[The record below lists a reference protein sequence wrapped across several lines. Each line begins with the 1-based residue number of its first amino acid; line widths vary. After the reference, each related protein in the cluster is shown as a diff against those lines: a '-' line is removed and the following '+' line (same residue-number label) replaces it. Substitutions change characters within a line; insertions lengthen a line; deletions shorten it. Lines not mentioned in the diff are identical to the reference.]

1 MKDKGAQAPF
11 RIFHHIKK
19 RKVMENLG
27 KQLDLF
33 AGILLTTEQQQKV
46 DEFIAKQ
53 SQTSIHLENNN
64 KLLEKA
70 LVGAGFIKGVHFT
83 NNFKS
88 FFETRNVKLGYS
100 YNDTNFE
107 TEVGAVFTEGGVY
120 LLAKQFDTTSKKIVE
135 YNTIIDVQRD
145 KVQCTSIQDQYRY
158 VKPKT
163 LLEKLIQHNK
173 KAQYEFDR
181 YVKENELLINT
192 IEKYTK
198 LYPNAQ
204 VTAKSDWS
212 KYSGTFPIVEVKFE
226 SGSFIQFRLGGEFG
240 NEFLHQKR
248 DVEAL
253 NVSELLERF
262 SKQVKKEGSN

>member
-1 MKDKGAQAPF
+1 MNEEIKDP
-11 RIFHHIKK
+11 
-19 RKVMENLG
+19 N
-27 KQLDLF
+27 QLDLF
-33 AGILLTTEQQQKV
+33 AGIVLTTEQQQKV
-46 DEFIAKQ
+46 DEFITRQ
-53 SQTSIHLENNN
+53 IQTSVHLENNN

-70 LVGAGFIKGVHFT
+70 LVEAGFIKGVHFK

-120 LLAKQFDTTSKKIVE
+120 LLAKQFNPTSKKIVE
-135 YNTIIDVQRD
+135 YNAVIDVQRD

-173 KAQYEFDR
+173 RVQSQFDR
-181 YVKENELLINT
+181 YVKENELLVNT

-212 KYSGTFPIVEVKFE
+212 KYSGTFPIVEVAFE
-226 SGSFIQFRLGGEFG
+226 SGSYIQFRLGVELGK
-240 NEFLHQKR
+240 EFLHQKH
-248 DVEAL
+248 DANAL
-253 NVSELLERF
+253 SVSELLELF
-262 SKQVKKEGSN
+262 

>member
-1 MKDKGAQAPF
+1 
-11 RIFHHIKK
+11 
-19 RKVMENLG
+19 MENVG

-33 AGILLTTEQQQKV
+33 AGILLTIEQQQKV

-53 SQTSIHLENNN
+53 RKNSIHFENNN

-70 LVGAGFIKGVHFT
+70 LVEAGFIKGVHFK
-83 NNFKS
+83 NNFKI
-88 FFETRNVKLGYS
+88 FFEIRNVKLGYTH
-100 YNDTNFE
+100 NNTNFE
-107 TEVGAVFTEGGVY
+107 AEVGTVFYEGGVY
-120 LLAKQFDTTSKKIVE
+120 LLAKRFDTSSKKIVE
-135 YNTIIDVQRD
+135 YNTTIDVQRD
-145 KVQCTSIQDQYRY
+145 KVQCVSIQDQYRF

-163 LLEKLIQHNK
+163 LLEKLIQYNK

-212 KYSGTFPIVEVKFE
+212 KYSGTFPIVEVAFE
-226 SGSFIQFRLGGEFG
+226 SGSYIQFRLGVELGK
-240 NEFLHQKR
+240 EFLHQKH
-248 DVEAL
+248 DAEAL
-253 NVSELLERF
+253 SVSELLDRF

>member
-1 MKDKGAQAPF
+1 MNEEIKDP
-11 RIFHHIKK
+11 
-19 RKVMENLG
+19 N
-27 KQLDLF
+27 QLDLF
-33 AGILLTTEQQQKV
+33 AGIVLTTEQQQKV
-46 DEFIAKQ
+46 DEFIARQ
-53 SQTSIHLENNN
+53 SKNSIYFENNN

-70 LVGAGFIKGVHFT
+70 LVEAGFIKGVHFK
-83 NNFKS
+83 NNFKI

-100 YNDTNFE
+100 YNNTNFE
-107 TEVGAVFTEGGVY
+107 AEVGAVFTEGGVY
-120 LLAKQFDTTSKKIVE
+120 LLAKRFDTSSKKIVE
-135 YNTIIDVQRD
+135 FNTTIDVQRD

>member
-1 MKDKGAQAPF
+1 
-11 RIFHHIKK
+11 
-19 RKVMENLG
+19 MENVG

-46 DEFIAKQ
+46 DEFIAKR
-53 SQTSIHLENNN
+53 SQNSIHFENNN
-64 KLLEKA
+64 KLLENA
-70 LVGAGFIKGVHFT
+70 LVKAGFIKDVHFK
-83 NNFKS
+83 NNSKS
-88 FFETRNVKLGYS
+88 FFETRTVKLGYS

-120 LLAKQFDTTSKKIVE
+120 LLAKRFDTSSKKIVE
-135 YNTIIDVQRD
+135 YNATIDVQRD
-145 KVQCTSIQDQYRY
+145 KVQCVYIQEQYRF

-181 YVKENELLINT
+181 YVKENELLVNT
-192 IEKYTK
+192 MEKYEK

-226 SGSFIQFRLGGEFG
+226 SGSFIQFRLGSEFG
-240 NEFLHQKR
+240 KEFLNQKH
-248 DVEAL
+248 DAEAL
-253 NVSELLERF
+253 SVSELLERF

>member
-1 MKDKGAQAPF
+1 MTEEIKDP
-11 RIFHHIKK
+11 
-19 RKVMENLG
+19 N
-27 KQLDLF
+27 QLDLF
-33 AGILLTTEQQQKV
+33 AGIVLTTEQQQKV

-53 SQTSIHLENNN
+53 SQNSIHFENNN

-70 LVGAGFIKGVHFT
+70 LVEAGFIKGVHFT
-83 NNFKS
+83 NNFNS
-88 FFETRNVKLGYS
+88 FFETRTVKLGYS
-100 YNDTNFE
+100 YNNTNFE
-107 TEVGAVFTEGGVY
+107 AEVGAVFFSGGVY

-163 LLEKLIQHNK
+163 LLEKLIQHNER
-173 KAQYEFDR
+173 AQYEFDQ
-181 YVKENELLINT
+181 YVKVNELLVNT

-204 VTAKSDWS
+204 VTSKLDWT
-212 KYSGTFPIVEVKFE
+212 KYSGVLPFIEIKFE
-226 SGSFIQFRLGGEFG
+226 SGSYVQLKLGSEFG
-240 NEFLHQKR
+240 KEFLYQKH
-248 DVEAL
+248 DAEAL
-253 NVSELLERF
+253 SVSELLDKF